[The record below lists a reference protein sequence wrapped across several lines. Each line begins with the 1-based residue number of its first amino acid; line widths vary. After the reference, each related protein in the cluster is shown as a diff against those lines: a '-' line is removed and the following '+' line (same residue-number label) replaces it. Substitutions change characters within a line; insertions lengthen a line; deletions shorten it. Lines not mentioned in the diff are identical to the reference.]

1 MKLSQHGGFN
11 EELLKL
17 AKDALTQEFTEGEYD
32 SFEFAQLCQRGDSSV
47 YGIAGGKKCR
57 KGSPISVKPGEGMPD
72 IARKARERGLK
83 QRDVKSIADAVR
95 EKYGAKVVK
104 KGAPLESAAR
114 RLGERLEPN
123 AQVKPNFLGVPTK
136 ALQSVLGHPRLNP
149 AQREW
154 VEKELAARGA
164 KERSLKDLDT
174 RSLEKE
180 QLMAGSRGLRARQE
194 MVRRVLGEGPQ
205 PLGAP
210 APKPKGE
217 GTLAVEA
224 KIQDMQKGLAR
235 VRKLKDEAGD
245 PNAAK
250 VYGSVEKAM
259 QQEIKKMAQ
268 AGEATKLKAAV
279 ANKAYEDLKAAQAAE
294 AAAPK
299 KKMVVNKKLLQGA
312 RTGELMRV
320 LNEES
325 LNNYQR
331 KRIEDELRGRGM
343 SSSAIPKPAGKAARP
358 AQRGEKAGFE
368 TPQGIKG
375 YDPKKDIA
383 GSGKLIGQGA
393 MGRVKLTDGPP
404 PGVTKEGKIG
414 EFEAAAL
421 KRLEDTGI
429 TPRLHGVVVEG
440 QAKRVSGG
448 LGGHVKEASGYLG
461 MSRVAGKPYGDQR
474 WKMTQEQ
481 KEKAVDEYLRVRKE
495 IHTRGVAHNDM
506 HGGNFFYNA
515 QTGKGGLVDFGLA
528 QVSPKAALVE
538 ALGTTNGRDWQ
549 ANRMDVGG
557 YNTPAVK
564 RFVSNA
570 AKVRDRMRREHRVQ
584 INMDIRSPMDQ
595 INTAFGKMTDK
606 DAETY
611 LTQLYEGI

>member
-1 MKLSQHGGFN
+1 MTKLSQHGGFDDN
-11 EELLKL
+11 LLL
-17 AKDALTQEFTEGEYD
+17 QIKDSLIEEFTEGEYD

-72 IARKARERGLK
+72 LARKAKKRGLK
-83 QRDVKSIADAVR
+83 QKDVKSVADAVR
-95 EKYGAKVVK
+95 DKYGAKVVK

-114 RLGERLEPN
+114 RLGERL
-123 AQVKPNFLGVPTK
+123 KP
-136 ALQSVLGHPRLNP
+136 
-149 AQREW
+149 E
-154 VEKELAARGA
+154 
-164 KERSLKDLDT
+164 
-174 RSLEKE
+174 E
-180 QLMAGSRGLRARQE
+180 QKPQDRPKRMA
-194 MVRRVLGEGPQ
+194 
-205 PLGAP
+205 
-210 APKPKGE
+210 
-217 GTLAVEA
+217 
-224 KIQDMQKGLAR
+224 
-235 VRKLKDEAGD
+235 
-245 PNAAK
+245 
-250 VYGSVEKAM
+250 
-259 QQEIKKMAQ
+259 
-268 AGEATKLKAAV
+268 
-279 ANKAYEDLKAAQAAE
+279 
-294 AAAPK
+294 
-299 KKMVVNKKLLQGA
+299 VNKKFLVQA
-312 RTGELMRV
+312 RTPELMRV
-320 LNEES
+320 LKEES

-331 KRIEDELRGRGM
+331 KRLEDELRNRGM

-375 YDPKKDIA
+375 YDPKKDMA

-481 KEKAVDEYLRVRKE
+481 KEKAVDEYLKVRKE

-538 ALGTTNGRDWQ
+538 ALGTTNGQDWQ
-549 ANRMDVGG
+549 ADRMDVGG

-564 RFVSNA
+564 RLVSNA

-584 INMDIRSPMDQ
+584 INMGIRSPMDQ

-611 LTQLYEGI
+611 LAQLYEEI

>member
-114 RLGERLEPN
+114 RLGERL
-123 AQVKPNFLGVPTK
+123 KPQEQKPEG
-136 ALQSVLGHPRLNP
+136 
-149 AQREW
+149 
-154 VEKELAARGA
+154 
-164 KERSLKDLDT
+164 RSLKDLDT

-481 KEKAVDEYLRVRKE
+481 KEKAVDEYLKVRKE

-570 AKVRDRMRREHRVQ
+570 AKVRDKMRREHRVQ

>member
-114 RLGERLEPN
+114 RLGERLQPQE
-123 AQVKPNFLGVPTK
+123 QKPK
-136 ALQSVLGHPRLNP
+136 D
-149 AQREW
+149 
-154 VEKELAARGA
+154 
-164 KERSLKDLDT
+164 RSLKDLDT

-210 APKPKGE
+210 KPKGE
-217 GTLAVEA
+217 GTLAMEG

-245 PNAAK
+245 PDA
-250 VYGSVEKAM
+250 VRLYGSVERAM
-259 QQEIKKMAQ
+259 QRDIKKMAQ
-268 AGEATKLKAAV
+268 AGESTKAKAA
-279 ANKAYEDLKAAQAAE
+279 AAAKADKDLKAAKAAE
-294 AAAPK
+294 AAAAPK
-299 KKMVVNKKLLQGA
+299 KRVAVGQKLLKGS
-312 RTGELMRV
+312 RTSELMRM
-320 LNEES
+320 LKEES
-325 LNNYQR
+325 LNNFQR
-331 KRIEDELRGRGM
+331 KKIEDELRNRGM
-343 SSSAIPKPAGKAARP
+343 SSSAIPKKAGVAVKPAKAAR
-358 AQRGEKAGFE
+358 ADFD

-375 YDPKKDIA
+375 YDPKKDMA
-383 GSGKLIGQGA
+383 GPGQFIGQGA
-393 MGRVKLTDGPP
+393 MGKVKLTDGPP
-404 PGVTKEGKIG
+404 PGVTKQGKIG

-429 TPRLHGVVVEG
+429 TPRLHGVTVEG
-440 QAKRVSGG
+440 GAKRVSGG
-448 LGGHVKEASGYLG
+448 LGGHVKEASGFLG
-461 MSRVAGKPYGDQR
+461 MSRVDGKPFGDQR
-474 WKMTQEQ
+474 WKMTP
-481 KEKAVDEYLRVRKE
+481 KEREAAVNEYVRVRKA

-515 QTGKGGLVDFGLA
+515 RTGKGGLVDFGLA
-528 QVSPKAALVE
+528 QISPKAALVE
-538 ALGTTNGRDWQ
+538 ALGTFNGQDWQ
-549 ANRMDVGG
+549 ADRMAVGG
-557 YNTPAVK
+557 YDTPVVN
-564 RFVSNA
+564 RLQTNFG
-570 AKVRDRMRREHRVQ
+570 KVRSGMRNEFGVQVNLGIRSRSEEIEREFGRMTDRDAERY
-584 INMDIRSPMDQ
+584 INM
-595 INTAFGKMTDK
+595 
-606 DAETY
+606 
-611 LTQLYEGI
+611 LYDGI

>member
-1 MKLSQHGGFN
+1 
-11 EELLKL
+11 
-17 AKDALTQEFTEGEYD
+17 
-32 SFEFAQLCQRGDSSV
+32 V
-47 YGIAGGKKCR
+47 
-57 KGSPISVKPGEGMPD
+57 
-72 IARKARERGLK
+72 
-83 QRDVKSIADAVR
+83 RD
-95 EKYGAKVVK
+95 KYGAKVVK

-114 RLGERLEPN
+114 RLGERLKPEEQKPQDR
-123 AQVKPNFLGVPTK
+123 QVKDLGK
-136 ALQSVLGHPRLNP
+136 
-149 AQREW
+149 
-154 VEKELAARGA
+154 
-164 KERSLKDLDT
+164 
-174 RSLEKE
+174 RSLEQA
-180 QLMAGSRGLRARQE
+180 QLEPGTRGREARRE
-194 MVRRVLGEGPQ
+194 MVRRVMGES
-205 PLGAP
+205 
-210 APKPKGE
+210 
-217 GTLAVEA
+217 
-224 KIQDMQKGLAR
+224 
-235 VRKLKDEAGD
+235 
-245 PNAAK
+245 AAK
-250 VYGSVEKAM
+250 R
-259 QQEIKKMAQ
+259 I
-268 AGEATKLKAAV
+268 
-279 ANKAYEDLKAAQAAE
+279 YEDGSAKAPEPPQLAKPAAAQA
-294 AAAPK
+294 PK
-299 KKMVVNKKLLQGA
+299 RMAVNKKFLVQA
-312 RTGELMRV
+312 RTPELMRV
-320 LNEES
+320 LKEES

-331 KRIEDELRGRGM
+331 KRLEDELRNRGM

-481 KEKAVDEYLRVRKE
+481 KEKAVDEYLKVRKE

-528 QVSPKAALVE
+528 QVSPKAALIE
-538 ALGTTNGRDWQ
+538 ALGTTNGQDWQ
-549 ANRMDVGG
+549 ADRMDVGG

-584 INMDIRSPMDQ
+584 INMGIRSPMDQ

-611 LTQLYEGI
+611 LAQLYEEI